1 MGKQLSPHFNEDE
14 FRCRHCRQLPADGM
28 APELITKLEVLRAM
42 VGKPLIITSGY
53 RCPTHNKA
61 VGGAAKSQHVLGTAA
76 DISARGIGV
85 DELART
91 AERVGFGGMGLYHR
105 QNFVHVD
112 VRPGRARW

>member
-1 MGKQLSPHFNEDE
+1 VSKQLSAHFYEDE
-14 FRCRHCRQLPADGM
+14 FRCRHCGQLPAEGM
-28 APELITKLEVLRAM
+28 TPALITKLEQLRVLI
-42 VGKPLIITSGY
+42 GQPLIITSGY
-53 RCPTHNKA
+53 RCPTHNRA

-85 DELART
+85 DKLAGA
-91 AERVGFGGMGLYHR
+91 AEQVGFGGIGLYHR

>member
-14 FRCRHCRQLPADGM
+14 FRCRHCGELPATSM
-28 APELITKLEVLRAM
+28 APELILKLEALRAT
-42 VGKPLIITSGY
+42 VGKPLIVTSGY
-53 RCPTHNKA
+53 RCPAHNKA

-85 DELART
+85 DELCHA
-91 AERVGFGGMGLYHR
+91 AERVGFRGIGRYHQ

-112 VRPGRARW
+112 VRPGKARW